1 MSDVYD
7 LLSPDESK
15 DYIRVRQAT
24 KQGYILCEN
33 GGAADLSYPNSK
45 LRRGRVQGGGKPVPP
60 SPQVIAIYTELKGM
74 IV

>member
-15 DYIRVRQAT
+15 DYIRVKQAT

-33 GGAADLSYPNSK
+33 GGVADLSYPNSK
-45 LRRGRVQGGGKPVPP
+45 LRRGRVQKGGKPVPL
-60 SPQVIAIYTELKGM
+60 SPQVIVIYTKLKGL